1 MEPFIRNDQYNF
13 IKYQTQ
19 VLINGHATV
28 NDTGVLNALKSLSG
42 EKVLGLFEE
51 LSEEQKQLLS
61 PIIDIK
67 ERDQANAFLAQ
78 IKESVIPFASLTEQS
93 IKKLFPKAKKLKI
106 PALEDIDF
114 REISYLGWDDK
125 GTNRKY
131 MISLLDGKLTG
142 IYGTFKPLGKKG
154 ICAIC
159 SKFEETGM
167 FLTETKGTQLGT
179 YTKKG
184 NYICQDS
191 QKCNENLYSLEKLH
205 DFIGRLKG

>member
-1 MEPFIRNDQYNF
+1 M
-13 IKYQTQ
+13 
-19 VLINGHATV
+19 
-28 NDTGVLNALKSLSG
+28 
-42 EKVLGLFEE
+42 
-51 LSEEQKQLLS
+51 
-61 PIIDIK
+61 
-67 ERDQANAFLAQ
+67 
-78 IKESVIPFASLTEQS
+78 
-93 IKKLFPKAKKLKI
+93 
-106 PALEDIDF
+106 PAPENIDF

-159 SKFEETGM
+159 NKLEETGM
-167 FLTETKGTQLGT
+167 FLTEIKGSQLGT

-191 QKCNENLYSLEKLH
+191 RKCNENLISLENLH

>member
-19 VLINGHATV
+19 VLINGHASV
-28 NDTGVLNALKSLSG
+28 NDTGVLNALKSLSA

-51 LSEEQKQLLS
+51 LSEEQRQLLLPVS
-61 PIIDIK
+61 DIK
-67 ERDQANAFLAQ
+67 ERDQADAFLEQ
-78 IKESVIPFASLTEQS
+78 IKEYVIPFASLTEQS

-131 MISLLDGKLTG
+131 MISLMDGKLTG

-159 SKFEETGM
+159 NKFEETGM

-191 QKCNENLYSLEKLH
+191 QKCNENLNSLEKLH

>member
-19 VLINGHATV
+19 VLINGHASV
-28 NDTGVLNALKSLSG
+28 NDTGVLNALKSLSA
-42 EKVLGLFEE
+42 EKVLGLFAE
-51 LSEEQKQLLS
+51 LSDEQNQLLS
-61 PIIDIK
+61 TVSDIK
-67 ERDQANAFLAQ
+67 ERDQADAFLAH
-78 IKESVIPFASLTEQS
+78 IKDYVIPFPSITEQS
-93 IKKLFPKAKKLKI
+93 IKKMFPKAKKLKM

-131 MISLLDGKLTG
+131 MISLLAGKLTG

-159 SKFEETGM
+159 NKLGETGM
-167 FLTETKGTQLGT
+167 FLTETKGSQLGT

-191 QKCNENLYSLEKLH
+191 RKCNENLNSLEQLH

>member
-19 VLINGHATV
+19 VLINGHASV
-28 NDTGVLNALKSLSG
+28 NDTGVLNALKSLSS
-42 EKVLGLFEE
+42 EKVLGLFAE
-51 LSEEQKQLLS
+51 LSEEQNQLLS
-61 PIIDIK
+61 PVSDIK
-67 ERDQANAFLAQ
+67 ERDQADAFLAH
-78 IKESVIPFASLTEQS
+78 IKEYVIPFPSITEQS
-93 IKKLFPKAKKLKI
+93 IKKLFPKAKKIKI

-114 REISYLGWDDK
+114 REITYLGWDDK

-131 MISLLDGKLTG
+131 MISLLDGKLAG

-159 SKFEETGM
+159 SKLEETGM
-167 FLTETKGTQLGT
+167 FLTEIKGSQLGT

-191 QKCNENLYSLEKLH
+191 RKCNANLNSLEKLH

>member
-19 VLINGHATV
+19 VLINGHASV
-28 NDTGVLNALKSLSG
+28 NDAGVLNALKSLSA
-42 EKVLGLFEE
+42 EKVMGLFAE
-51 LSEEQKQLLS
+51 LSEEQNQLLS
-61 PIIDIK
+61 PVSDIK
-67 ERDQANAFLAQ
+67 ERDQADAFLAH
-78 IKESVIPFASLTEQS
+78 IKEYVIPFPSITEQS
-93 IKKLFPKAKKLKI
+93 IKKLFPKAKKLKM
-106 PALEDIDF
+106 PAPENIDF

-142 IYGTFKPLGKKG
+142 IYGTFKPFGKKG

-159 SKFEETGM
+159 NKLEETGM
-167 FLTETKGTQLGT
+167 FLTEIKGSQLGT

-191 QKCNENLYSLEKLH
+191 RKCNENLISLENLH

>member
-13 IKYQTQ
+13 IKSQTQ
-19 VLINGHATV
+19 VLINGHASV
-28 NDTGVLNALKSLSG
+28 NDTGVLNALKSLSA
-42 EKVLGLFEE
+42 EKVLSLFEE
-51 LSEEQKQLLS
+51 ISEEQKQLLS
-61 PIIDIK
+61 PVVDIK
-67 ERDQANAFLAQ
+67 ERDQADAFLAQ
-78 IKESVIPFASLTEQS
+78 IKDYVIPFPFLTEQS

-131 MISLLDGKLTG
+131 MISLLNGKLTG
-142 IYGTFKPLGKKG
+142 LVGTFKPLSKKG
-154 ICAIC
+154 ICSIC
-159 SKFEETGM
+159 SKFEETGL
-167 FLTETKGTQLGT
+167 FLTEIKGASLGT

-184 NYICQDS
+184 NYICRDS
-191 QKCNENLYSLEKLH
+191 QKCNENLNSQEKLQ

>member
-19 VLINGHATV
+19 VLINGHASV
-28 NDTGVLNALKSLSG
+28 NDTGVLNALKSLSA
-42 EKVLGLFEE
+42 EKVMGLFAE
-51 LSEEQKQLLS
+51 LSEEQNQLLS
-61 PIIDIK
+61 PVSDIK
-67 ERDQANAFLAQ
+67 ERDQADAFLAH
-78 IKESVIPFASLTEQS
+78 IKEYVIPFPSITEQS
-93 IKKLFPKAKKLKI
+93 IKKLFPKAKKLKM
-106 PALEDIDF
+106 PAPENIDF

-131 MISLLDGKLTG
+131 MISLLEGKLTG

-159 SKFEETGM
+159 NKLEEIGM
-167 FLTETKGTQLGT
+167 FLTEIKGSQLGT

-191 QKCNENLYSLEKLH
+191 RKCNENLISLENLH

>member
-19 VLINGHATV
+19 VLINGHASV
-28 NDTGVLNALKSLSG
+28 NDTGVLNALKSLSA
-42 EKVLGLFEE
+42 EKVMGLFAE
-51 LSEEQKQLLS
+51 LSEEQNQLLS
-61 PIIDIK
+61 PVSDIK
-67 ERDQANAFLAQ
+67 DRDQADAFLAH
-78 IKESVIPFASLTEQS
+78 IKEYVIPFPSITEQS
-93 IKKLFPKAKKLKI
+93 IKKLFPKAKKLKM
-106 PALEDIDF
+106 PAPENIDS

-159 SKFEETGM
+159 NKFEETGM
-167 FLTETKGTQLGT
+167 FLTEIKGSQLGT

-191 QKCNENLYSLEKLH
+191 RKCNENLISLENLH

>member
-28 NDTGVLNALKSLSG
+28 NDTGVLNTLKSLSS

-67 ERDQANAFLAQ
+67 ERDQADAFLAQ
-78 IKESVIPFASLTEQS
+78 IKEYVIPFASLTEQS

-131 MISLLDGKLTG
+131 MISLLDGRLTG
-142 IYGTFKPLGKKG
+142 IYGTFKPLSKKG

-191 QKCNENLYSLEKLH
+191 QKCNENLNSLQKLH